1 MGGNGLYWY
10 QITSSA
16 CIYGLGEDRKEV
28 EVMINGDLYT
38 HYGNKKEYF
47 FDAIALPIAEFWGKR
62 TELEDIG
69 VALDARTPKGEP
81 IQEIKLFYYKGV
93 KFVEDKVPMAI
104 YQSEDDYNTDK
115 VWVRDVS
122 EFFGYVKENGK
133 LVKRFEKM
141 A

>member
-1 MGGNGLYWY
+1 
-10 QITSSA
+10 
-16 CIYGLGEDRKEV
+16 
-28 EVMINGDLYT
+28 MINGDLYT

-93 KFVEDKVPMAI
+93 KFVEDNVPMAI

-115 VWVRDVS
+115 VWARDVS
-122 EFFGYVKENGK
+122 EFFGYVEENGK
-133 LVKRFEKM
+133 LVKRFQKT